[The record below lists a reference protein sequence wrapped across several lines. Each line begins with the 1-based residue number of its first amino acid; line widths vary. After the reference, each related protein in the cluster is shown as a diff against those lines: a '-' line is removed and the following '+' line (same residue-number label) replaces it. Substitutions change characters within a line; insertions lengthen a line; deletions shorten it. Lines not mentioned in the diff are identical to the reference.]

1 MITWMIE
8 HWTTL
13 VGGGGIVSGIVAA
26 FRYLPRVLGRLA
38 VIANCE
44 WHRAQGLAREAALE
58 LEIDRLEEA
67 VERVHRLHGG
77 NESSGSNGTTPTTR
91 TTIP

>member
-8 HWTTL
+8 NWTLL
-13 VGGGGIVSGIVAA
+13 VGGGGIVTTIVTG

-58 LEIDRLEEA
+58 LEIDRLEET

-77 NESSGSNGTTPTTR
+77 SDSSGSDGTTPMTR
-91 TTIP
+91 TTIR